1 MMAMRLAASSLLF
14 AAALSLT
21 SVAAAQGN
29 EGEEPASA
37 TEEAAPPARAPI
49 DDDAVSDAD
58 KERARVL
65 FDEGRQFMADGKVKE
80 ACDKFGE
87 SNKVRPGI
95 GTLYNLADCNEKI
108 GKTGT
113 AYTLFV
119 EVADRTKAALQTD
132 REEKARER
140 MAALQPRL
148 MKIKVAVPGKG
159 KVKAVTIDG
168 EVVEP
173 ENYNKAIV
181 MDPGEHTVMAVTVK
195 DDGEPFEE
203 TIELEEEGK
212 TVIVAIPVAP
222 GAKMKPRVGMIVGG
236 AITMGVGAIALVGAG
251 FLGSSGDPDAMP
263 AAIGLGI
270 LGVAGLGVGIPV
282 FAVGFKKKPVREG
295 ELEYAPYEVSPIPQ
309 VAIGPTGGS
318 MTWQF

>member
-21 SVAAAQGN
+21 SVAAAQGA
-29 EGEEPASA
+29 EGEA
-37 TEEAAPPARAPI
+37 TVTTEDAAPPARAPI

-58 KERARVL
+58 KEKARVL
-65 FDEGRQFMADGKVKE
+65 FDEGRQLMTDGKVKE
-80 ACDKFGE
+80 ACDKFDA

-119 EVADRTKAALQTD
+119 EVADRTKAALQSD

-148 MKIKVAVPGKG
+148 MKIKIAVPGKG

-173 ENYNKAIV
+173 DNYNKAIV

-251 FLGSSGDPDAMP
+251 FLGSSGDDDVMP

-270 LGVAGLGVGIPV
+270 LGVAGLAVGIPV